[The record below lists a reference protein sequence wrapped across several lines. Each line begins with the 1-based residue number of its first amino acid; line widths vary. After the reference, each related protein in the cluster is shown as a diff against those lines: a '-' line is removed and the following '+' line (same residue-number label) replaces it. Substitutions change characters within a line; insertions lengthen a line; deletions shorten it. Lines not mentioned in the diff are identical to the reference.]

1 MRPRAAADALRMIA
15 AALPLRSLAVLP
27 LAAALLSAA
36 PAVRWCALPWS
47 AVTVECFAACETAPA
62 ECPPRCGDECS
73 PRPCETGAAA
83 PCATA
88 CGSDAAERAA
98 SPCGNAAAQ
107 HSAPAGDRAF
117 CVEAPLA
124 ATPGP
129 GVLDLDPP
137 AAAAVLAAAAEVPEP
152 ASAPAR
158 PAAFEPPRPASR
170 PPGLPPPVRGPP
182 RVA

>member
-1 MRPRAAADALRMIA
+1 MRPRAAADAPRMNA
-15 AALPLRSLAVLP
+15 AAPPFRSLAVLP

-73 PRPCETGAAA
+73 PRPCEAR
-83 PCATA
+83 
-88 CGSDAAERAA
+88 AAEPRE
-98 SPCGNAAAQ
+98 
-107 HSAPAGDRAF
+107 SACEGAVSQRPAHGDDRAF

-137 AAAAVLAAAAEVPEP
+137 AAAAVLAFATEVPEP

-158 PAAFEPPRPASR
+158 PAAFEPPRPASL